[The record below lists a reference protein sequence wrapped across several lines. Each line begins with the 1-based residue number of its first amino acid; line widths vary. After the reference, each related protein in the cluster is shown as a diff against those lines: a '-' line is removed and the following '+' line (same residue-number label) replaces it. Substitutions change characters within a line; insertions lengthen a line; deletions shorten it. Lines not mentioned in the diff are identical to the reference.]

1 MDNADSYIKIRQ
13 DIVRL
18 LVNERKSQKL
28 TQEEL
33 AKRLNIQRSNLA
45 RFERGEHN
53 PSLDFLIKVAVALG
67 KEPVFVLKSNEY
79 KAFDKIPNEIN
90 GGKLMEPKADA

>member
-45 RFERGEHN
+45 LEESSWN
-53 PSLDFLIKVAVALG
+53 PCQNLQRTVEMHSL
-67 KEPVFVLKSNEY
+67 
-79 KAFDKIPNEIN
+79 
-90 GGKLMEPKADA
+90 